1 MEAVLQDQSAE
12 QANRRREGLTLVE
25 VVIAVGILLISM
37 GALLWAFVGS
47 KQSSTLARNRVQAM
61 ENARNEL
68 ELMRGWSY
76 TNIVSYGPVS
86 ITNAFFA
93 GLEGQKQVTVSTNS
107 GYKEVMVT
115 ITWRNPG
122 RPQTSTL
129 INSSI
134 FFDSD

>member
-12 QANRRREGLTLVE
+12 KANRRSRGLTLVE

-47 KQSSTLARNRVQAM
+47 KQSSTLARNRVMAM
-61 ENARNEL
+61 EGARSEL
-68 ELMRGWSY
+68 ERIRGWPY
-76 TNIVSYGPVS
+76 TNIVSYGPVA
-86 ITNAFFA
+86 ITSTAFA
-93 GLEGQKQVTVSTNS
+93 GLGGQKQITVISNS

-115 ITWRNPG
+115 ITWRNPS
-122 RPQTSTL
+122 RPQLSVLSNST
-129 INSSI
+129 I